1 MMPQFGQLSKKVRAV
16 TSNAGHVPPWRGH
29 VWPAG
34 TEEERE
40 VLRKFG
46 EAYSAY
52 MREVPAFVLKR
63 SALLRR
69 RPDAPRTA

>member
-1 MMPQFGQLSKKVRAV
+1 
-16 TSNAGHVPPWRGH
+16 
-29 VWPAG
+29 
-34 TEEERE
+34 

-63 SALLRR
+63 TALLRR